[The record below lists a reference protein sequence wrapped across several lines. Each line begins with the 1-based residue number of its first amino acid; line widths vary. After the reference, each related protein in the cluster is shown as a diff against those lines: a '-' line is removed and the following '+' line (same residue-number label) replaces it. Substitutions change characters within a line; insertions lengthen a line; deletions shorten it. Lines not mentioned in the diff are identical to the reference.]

1 MVFQVFI
8 TRNNGL
14 TYMLTNFNDISF
26 AKNTPVSPMPLPEED
41 SEDNMLMKIEGNS
54 TTLAIG
60 WTLINQPLGN
70 VTGGSDISYDS
81 ATSKWKITTPTTEIK
96 TVFDQIKF
104 LEDFVPNS
112 LSDFYTIYFYD
123 SELPN
128 VGIDQPYIYKKEGL
142 FQGINFRT
150 DSGSPV
156 NWTVALDF
164 IEGTTITT
172 LGGNTHEAGTVTSA
186 TFYIVSGTTRAGIT
200 LSYKEFLNYA
210 ANDRPVTTGVVL
222 RYRRND
228 GIPDFWKEKEIVLT
242 ANEVSP
248 YNYTSTFTISGLN
261 QIPPLPQLPYQ
272 VKIAFLTDGGRGDWS
287 PDKVVG

>member
-1 MVFQVFI
+1 MVYQVFI
-8 TRNNGL
+8 TKNNGQ

-54 TTLAIG
+54 TTLQIG
-60 WTLINQPLGN
+60 WTLINQPAGN
-70 VTGGSDISYDS
+70 VAGGSDISYDS
-81 ATSKWKITTPTTEIK
+81 ATSKWKITDPTTEIK
-96 TVFDQIKF
+96 TVFEQIIF
-104 LEDFVPNS
+104 LEKFVPNS
-112 LSDFYTIYFYD
+112 LNDYYIIYFYD

-128 VGIDQPYIYKKEGL
+128 VGIDKKHIYQKEGL

-186 TFYIVSGTTRAGIT
+186 TYYTPSGSRAGFT

-210 ANDRPVTTGVVL
+210 ANDRPITKGVVL
-222 RYRRND
+222 RYKRND
-228 GIPDFWKEKEIVLT
+228 GVPDFWREKEIDLT
-242 ANEVSP
+242 ANTVSP
-248 YNYTSTFTISGLN
+248 YSYTNNFLVSGLDVD
-261 QIPPLPQLPYQ
+261 LDYA
-272 VKIAFLTDGGRGDWS
+272 VKIAFLTDGGRGEWS
-287 PDKVVG
+287 AEKSVV